1 MEEKE
6 LSNVS
11 QKETTMHDLGESNKI
26 KSLLFR
32 KGVTSLTNKNFHG
45 VSGQA
50 NLDQNQNLIIEVFSL
65 PHNVITRIT
74 LLFKFNF
81 SKIKLLRLSMQPT

>member
-50 NLDQNQNLIIEVFSL
+50 NLD
-65 PHNVITRIT
+65 
-74 LLFKFNF
+74 
-81 SKIKLLRLSMQPT
+81 